1 MQVYRNAHMMWHMIR
16 TCGSSDRGHYIALC
30 SVKEVKGPGDI
41 LIFQTNTLSY
51 KNSQFSVPR
60 VHVCLLQTETSASQ
74 NECIFTSFYDHHN
87 DFLKFPNV
95 SISSLPIS
103 WLILSRSTRGKDK
116 IHTRHK
122 RQHNCLVLF
131 HGLVAA
137 QDMIQTQ
144 QGPINGW
151 ISKACHFLK
160 PM

>member
-1 MQVYRNAHMMWHMIR
+1 MFVYYKWKPQQAKMSAYW
-16 TCGSSDRGHYIALC
+16 
-30 SVKEVKGPGDI
+30 
-41 LIFQTNTLSY
+41 IF
-51 KNSQFSVPR
+51 
-60 VHVCLLQTETSASQ
+60 
-74 NECIFTSFYDHHN
+74 ISFYDHYN

-160 PM
+160 PMQILAHPKVSEYTGLCTTMYSTMYTLHINVDHLHIWAIYSDTNNMTKCTQNKGLLIN